1 MTTIDI
7 DAALTAAREEEQA
20 LKEKLGASI
29 LKEEDTTAIEKQL
42 TKASATVKDLE
53 RRMAAV
59 EAAKAKALAAEEERI
74 ERERKAEIDR
84 LLKSAREGHARLVDL
99 AREVDKH
106 FDAFVEATIELE
118 NASRSYVDDHRP
130 LNLNRN
136 ATGVLM
142 MSGWVA
148 QILNNLRNF
157 GSRGM
162 RNWWANNRVSPVG
175 SGNRVQVADIIPTLP
190 ALFGGKGE
198 AI

>member
-42 TKASATVKDLE
+42 TKASAAVKDLE

-99 AREVDKH
+99 AREVDKS

-142 MSGWVA
+142 MSGWIA

-198 AI
+198 AA

>member
-42 TKASATVKDLE
+42 TKASAAVKDLE

-99 AREVDKH
+99 AREVDKS

-142 MSGWVA
+142 MSSWIA
-148 QILNNLRNF
+148 QILNNLRNH

-162 RNWWANNRVSPVG
+162 RNWWANSRAHPVG

-190 ALFGGKGE
+190 ALFGGKG
-198 AI
+198 AAS

>member
-7 DAALTAAREEEQA
+7 DAALTAAKDDERA
-20 LKEKLGASI
+20 LKEKLGAAI
-29 LKEEDTTAIEKQL
+29 LTGADMASAEKQL
-42 TKASATVKDLE
+42 TKASAVVKDLE
-53 RRMAAV
+53 RRMSAV
-59 EAAKAKALAAEEERI
+59 EAAKAKALAAEEQRI

-84 LLKSAREGHARLVDL
+84 LLKSAREGHARLVEL
-99 AREVDKH
+99 AREVDKS

-118 NASRSYVDDHRP
+118 TASRSYVDDHRP

-142 MSGWVA
+142 MSGWIA

-162 RNWWANNRVSPVG
+162 RNWWANNRTSPVG

-198 AI
+198 AA